1 MPSHAF
7 AESEYFGATLNS
19 KISAS
24 EHAEYPSATL
34 GDAEVLSV
42 KNSPPADI
50 PDPLHLHED
59 SGEISSAV
67 AGKQSRNILPND
79 ISRLEFIYDPRHLVE
94 ETGPPARESGPL
106 AGNAQVLAREPAA
119 HDVNRGELDRPYIPD
134 VRVLGHVGP
143 AVGEDAPGGGV
154 DLHLPRAPQPGPFK
168 AEIKPAHAGE
178 EASERHHD
186 PTLSIRSSTPGLP
199 RRWR

>member
-24 EHAEYPSATL
+24 EHAEYPSASL
-34 GDAEVLSV
+34 GDAEELSV

-50 PDPLHLHED
+50 PDPLQLNED

-79 ISRLEFIYDPRHLVE
+79 IARLEFIYDPRHLVE

-106 AGNAQVLAREPAA
+106 AGNAQVLAGEPAA
-119 HDVNRGELDRPYIPD
+119 HNVNRGELD
-134 VRVLGHVGP
+134 
-143 AVGEDAPGGGV
+143 
-154 DLHLPRAPQPGPFK
+154 
-168 AEIKPAHAGE
+168 
-178 EASERHHD
+178 
-186 PTLSIRSSTPGLP
+186 
-199 RRWR
+199 